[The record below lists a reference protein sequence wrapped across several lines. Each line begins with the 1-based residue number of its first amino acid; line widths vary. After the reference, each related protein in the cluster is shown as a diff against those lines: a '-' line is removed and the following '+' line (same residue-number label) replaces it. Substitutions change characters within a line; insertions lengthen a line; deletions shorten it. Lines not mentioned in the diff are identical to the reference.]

1 MPQGSILGP
10 LLFLIYIND
19 LSDNLSTTAKLFA
32 DDPSLFS
39 IVQNINTTASH
50 LNSDLNKINNWTF
63 QWKISFNPD
72 PSKQAQEVIFSRK
85 IQKTC
90 YPSIYSNNK
99 SVKQVPSQKHLKLL
113 LDNKLN
119 FQEHLKNILNKVNKT
134 IGLLRKP
141 QNILPREPLLTIYKL
156 FVRPH
161 LDYGNVIYDQHYNN
175 SFHQKIE
182 SIQCNAALA
191 ITGAIRG
198 YSREKLYQ

>member
-1 MPQGSILGP
+1 M
-10 LLFLIYIND
+10 
-19 LSDNLSTTAKLFA
+19 
-32 DDPSLFS
+32 
-39 IVQNINTTASH
+39 
-50 LNSDLNKINNWTF
+50 
-63 QWKISFNPD
+63 
-72 PSKQAQEVIFSRK
+72 
-85 IQKTC
+85 
-90 YPSIYSNNK
+90 
-99 SVKQVPSQKHLKLL
+99 KQVPSQKHLKLL